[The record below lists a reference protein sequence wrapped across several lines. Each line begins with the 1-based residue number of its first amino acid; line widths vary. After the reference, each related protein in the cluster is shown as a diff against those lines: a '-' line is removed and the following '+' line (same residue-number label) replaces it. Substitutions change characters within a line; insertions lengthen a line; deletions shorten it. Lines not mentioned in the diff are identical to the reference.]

1 MSVPVGFTASGS
13 LLAAAAPSP
22 LCSVGVLRVKGAPV
36 SAQGLPSSAT
46 SLLGTL
52 LQTYK
57 FLSRDI
63 RKSQLNP
70 ASAILQALI
79 FPQTKP
85 SLPSHNYSHQTV
97 W

>member
-57 FLSRDI
+57 FLSGDI
-63 RKSQLNP
+63 
-70 ASAILQALI
+70 
-79 FPQTKP
+79 
-85 SLPSHNYSHQTV
+85 
-97 W
+97 